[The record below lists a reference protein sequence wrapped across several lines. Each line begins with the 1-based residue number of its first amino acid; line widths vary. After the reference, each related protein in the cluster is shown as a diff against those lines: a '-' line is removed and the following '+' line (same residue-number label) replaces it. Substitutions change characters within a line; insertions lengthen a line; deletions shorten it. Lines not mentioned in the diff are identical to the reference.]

1 MITILFYIF
10 IVVFTV
16 DSVILLGLISKKLVS
31 SKEDGPKI
39 MMEIRNVFFSP
50 WTGLGVI
57 SFLCCLFYCIYVL
70 AF

>member
-1 MITILFYIF
+1 MITTLFYIF

-16 DSVILLGLISKKLVS
+16 DSVILLGLISEKLIS
-31 SKEDGPKI
+31 PKEDGPKI
-39 MMEIRNVFFSP
+39 MMKTRNVFFSP

-70 AF
+70 IF

>member
-1 MITILFYIF
+1 MITTLFYIF

-16 DSVILLGLISKKLVS
+16 DSVILLGLISKKLIS
-31 SKEDGPKI
+31 PKEDAPKI

-57 SFLCCLFYCIYVL
+57 SFLCCLLYCIYVL
-70 AF
+70 IF